1 MNDTNPAAHSGARHA
16 FAKSGIY
23 LTVFITGAAVMV
35 IELLGTRMI
44 APFYGASL
52 YVWSSL
58 ISVTMIA
65 LALGYFTGGRWA
77 DRATRTGL
85 SLVISLAALLTLVIP
100 WATRP
105 VLLATDPL
113 GLRAGAFVSALV
125 LFSPS
130 LTFLGMVG
138 PFAIKLATSRLDGV
152 GSSAGSIYAVSTLGS
167 VIGTLVLGFFLFP
180 LVGSRE
186 TLIGLGLVLFALGG
200 IIAVYERRLSD
211 RAIAALP
218 SVVLTLLGLTLLPA
232 VVGAGHAYSGGGKF
246 AIRSEQE
253 SLYGWVR
260 VIDEPARNLRMLTSD
275 ASVIG
280 AASISKGN
288 NALTYQDIVELI
300 PAISPHVRRAL
311 LIGQGAGHMAMGLRD
326 KYRIVTDTIEIDPAV
341 DDAAR
346 SYFGFTPTGKAVV
359 GDARYEI
366 RRLTGPYDLI
376 ILDCFTGGSEPSH
389 LLTQET
395 LAQLRGMLAKKGIVA
410 LNFVGYA
417 DGGQNPALA
426 SVAQTINQV
435 FPSQSVFVAEPG
447 DDFGDYI
454 FLASDTP
461 LTFDAKTLSAQQSDW
476 LKARLVSVDR
486 SRGGV
491 LSDNLNPL
499 EHLQTRK
506 AEHYRHMIV
515 EWLGTDLLVR

>member
-1 MNDTNPAAHSGARHA
+1 MNATKTSAEPGPRQTI
-16 FAKSGIY
+16 AKSGIY
-23 LTVFITGAAVMV
+23 LTVFVTGAAVMV

-77 DRATRTGL
+77 DRERRTGL
-85 SLVISLAALLTLVIP
+85 SLVISTAALLTLMIP

-113 GLRAGAFVSALV
+113 GLRAGAFTSALI

-138 PFAIKLATSRLDGV
+138 PFAIKLATARLDGV

-186 TLIGLGLVLFALGG
+186 ILIGLGLVLFAVAG
-200 IIAVYERRLSD
+200 AVAWYERRLSA
-211 RAIAALP
+211 RALAVMPSLLLALAGLGLLP
-218 SVVLTLLGLTLLPA
+218 VVLDA
-232 VVGAGHAYSGGGKF
+232 NHADTPTGQF

-260 VIDEPARNLRMLTSD
+260 VIDEPARNLRMLASD

-280 AASISKGN
+280 AASLSKGT

-300 PAISPHVRRAL
+300 PGIAPPMRRAL
-311 LIGQGAGHMAMGLRD
+311 LIGQGAGHMAMALRD
-326 KYRIVTDTIEIDPAV
+326 RYGIATDTVEIDPAV
-341 DDAAR
+341 DAAAGR
-346 SYFGFTPTGKAVV
+346 YFGFTPTGLRIV

-366 RRLTGPYDLI
+366 RHLTGPYDLI

-389 LLTQET
+389 LLTVET
-395 LAQLRGMLAKKGIVA
+395 LTQLRDLLADSGIVA
-410 LNFVGYA
+410 LNFVAFA
-417 DGGQNPALA
+417 DRGRNPALA
-426 SVAQTINQV
+426 SVARTIERV
-435 FPSQSVFVAEPG
+435 FPEQAVFVSEP
-447 DDFGDYI
+447 DHDFSDYI
-454 FLASDTP
+454 FLASRQPIVTAAGS
-461 LTFDAKTLSAQQSDW
+461 LTAQQSEW
-476 LKARLVSVDR
+476 LRQRLISVDR
-486 SRGGV
+486 GEGV
-491 LSDNLNPL
+491 VLTDNLNPL
-499 EHLQTRK
+499 EQLQTRK

-515 EWLGTDLLVR
+515 EWLGTDLLIR